1 MTRTTSDPIAI
12 VFPGQASQY
21 PGMGRLVHEHS
32 EAARATFVEA
42 SEVTGVDIAHLCF
55 DASAEDL
62 SETTATQPA
71 ILTTSISIF
80 RAMREKLAEVGQR
93 MRPRLVGGHSLGLFS
108 AAVATEAIGFRDS
121 LLMIIERARLMGAFN
136 RDRPVGMA
144 SIIGLD
150 SNAVQE
156 ICEASTRSPDDR
168 VDVANHNEEK
178 QIVISGDVS
187 ALERAMER
195 ARTLQ
200 GRAIRLKLKVSS
212 HTSLH
217 TEQADEF
224 AEVIRDI
231 PIHDPRIPLL
241 SNISS
246 SLLTT
251 AAEVRAEFDA
261 QLKSP
266 VRWAD
271 NMRRMA
277 AEGIET
283 VVEVG
288 PGHTLS
294 RMLKRAGNFTAISLD
309 DAVEQPIPISVL
321 PQHQSRQPAGS

>member
-1 MTRTTSDPIAI
+1 MTRDSSDPIAI

-32 EAARATFVEA
+32 EAARATFEEA
-42 SEVTGVDIAHLCF
+42 AEITGVDIARLCF
-55 DASAEDL
+55 DTNAEDL
-62 SETTATQPA
+62 AETTATQPA
-71 ILTTSISIF
+71 ILTTSIAIF

-93 MRPRLVGGHSLGLFS
+93 IRPRLVGGHSLGLFS
-108 AAVATEAIGFRDS
+108 AAVASEAIGFRDS
-121 LLMIIERARLMGAFN
+121 LLIIIERARLMGAFN

-150 SNAVQE
+150 CTAVME
-156 ICEASTRSPDDR
+156 ICEASTLSPDDR
-168 VDVANHNEEK
+168 VDVANHNEEN

-200 GRAIRLKLKVSS
+200 ARAIRLKLKVSS

-217 TEQADEF
+217 TEQAAEF

-251 AAEVRAEFDA
+251 AAEVRAEFGA

-266 VRWAD
+266 VRWSD

-294 RMLKRAGNFTAISLD
+294 RMLKRAGNFTAVSLD